1 MPASDESATR
11 WFTANHRHS
20 VVEMLCKLHTP
31 RRAMASRL
39 HHQWRFLPAIID
51 RFQTHSNGC
60 ACNLRDRRPSLT
72 NSSPFELRVSSAPIP
87 ASVQTRL
94 LATQSPTPAAPI
106 LNLPALT
113 LRNPKHTDKL
123 PCRQPPRRRSIVKR
137 TFYSDVKLRVM
148 CVKARTV
155 AIARET

>member
-1 MPASDESATR
+1 MPLMSPQHVGLPPT
-11 WFTANHRHS
+11 TAIQW
-20 VVEMLCKLHTP
+20 
-31 RRAMASRL
+31 SRCFANCMHL
-39 HHQWRFLPAIID
+39 GGPWRPGYTTSSGLD
-51 RFQTHSNGC
+51 RFQTHSNGS

-72 NSSPFELRVSSAPIP
+72 NSSPFDLRVSSAPIP
-87 ASVQTRL
+87 ASIQTRL